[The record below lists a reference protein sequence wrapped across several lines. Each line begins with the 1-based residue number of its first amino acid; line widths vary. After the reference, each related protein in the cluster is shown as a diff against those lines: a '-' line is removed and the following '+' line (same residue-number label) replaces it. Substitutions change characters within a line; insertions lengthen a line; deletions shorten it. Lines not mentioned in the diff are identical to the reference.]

1 MTALLDQLTAWDYLV
16 ALVALVSV
24 GLGMLR
30 GMARTV
36 ADLASWLL
44 AFLAAPVLGAQLA
57 PLLGLHDYRPLVITL
72 AFVLVFFLVRLLGVA
87 IARGLNAIGL
97 AGADRALGGL
107 VGVAR
112 AVLVV
117 AVLATGARMID
128 LHREPA
134 WVNALSRPVLD
145 VLSDLLRV
153 YVPDLPGLGP
163 RALGRRTMFVVAQSG
178 VPPGRHVL
186 TPGLC

>member
-1 MTALLDQLTAWDYLV
+1 MAFIEQLTGWDYLV
-16 ALVALVSV
+16 GLVALVSI
-24 GLGMLR
+24 GLGLFR

-36 ADLASWLL
+36 ADLASWLV
-44 AFLAAPVLGAQLA
+44 AFLAAPVLGAQIGPA
-57 PLLGLHDYRPLVITL
+57 LGLQEYRPLVITL
-72 AFVLVFFLVRLLGVA
+72 AFVLVFFLVRLLGAA

-107 VGVAR
+107 VGAAR

-134 WVNALSRPVLD
+134 WVNALSRPALD

-153 YVPDLPGLGP
+153 YLPDLPTLRTGVRNGP
-163 RALGRRTMFVVAQSG
+163 A
-178 VPPGRHVL
+178 
-186 TPGLC
+186 

>member
-1 MTALLDQLTAWDYLV
+1 MTGVLDQLTAWDYVV
-16 ALVALVSV
+16 ALVAVMSI

-36 ADLASWLL
+36 ADLASWLV

-57 PLLGLHDYRPLVITL
+57 PLFGMQEYRPLVITL
-72 AFVLVFFLVRLLGVA
+72 AFVAVFFLVRLLGVA

-107 VGVAR
+107 VGALR

-134 WVNALSRPVLD
+134 WVNALSRPALD

-153 YVPDLPGLGP
+153 YLPDLPGLG
-163 RALGRRTMFVVAQSG
+163 GRVG
-178 VPPGRHVL
+178 GRPV
-186 TPGLC
+186 